1 MKNKRMTLS
10 LMALVGSVFLF
21 VFASFAWLQVSQIV
35 DIFGITGNLNNIE
48 SAANLQ
54 VSEDGVNYVDAES
67 IMIHSAVPGDTFYF
81 QVTIENT
88 GDIDIHA
95 KVLMFGFTNGVA
107 DVNGD
112 DTNYLAGMS
121 LVDVVRLSASNTGNA
136 EVITD
141 EYLVD
146 LMPGVLDDD
155 YTNAYVTLA
164 NSIDLGVGQSAV
176 LTFSLTVD
184 GALAGNDYQN
194 LMLTISNLLVQ
205 SVSAQ

>member
-176 LTFSLTVD
+176 VTFSLTVD
-184 GALAGNDYQN
+184 GSLAGNDYQN

>member
-35 DIFGITGNLNNIE
+35 DIFGITGNLTNIE

-67 IMIHSAVPGDTFYF
+67 ITISSAVPGDTFYF
-81 QVTIENT
+81 QVTVENT
-88 GDIDIHA
+88 GNTDIHA
-95 KVLMFGFTNGVA
+95 KVLMYGFTNSVA
-107 DVNGD
+107 DLAGD
-112 DTNYLAGMS
+112 DANYLAGMS
-121 LVDVVRLSASNTGNA
+121 LVDVVRLSASNTQNT

-141 EYLVD
+141 QYLAS
-146 LMPGVLDDD
+146 LMPGVLDSD
-155 YTNAYVTLA
+155 YTSSYITLA
-164 NSIDLGVGQSAV
+164 NSIDLAIGESAV
-176 LTFSLTVD
+176 LTFSMTVD
-184 GALAGNDYQN
+184 GPLSGNDYQN

-205 SVSAQ
+205 SVSAE